1 MKFIPKRLTGNHNVS
16 DTHPLFEFLWLV
28 GGLIAVAGLLFF
40 SLGIITDLAVS
51 RIPIEAEN
59 WLGQHALKKFKT
71 TDNAY
76 LQNLLDSIVGE
87 LPPDSPIKNRPFHV
101 YVTKVDDINAIALP
115 GSNIIVFSGLLRNIQ
130 SENELVMVLGHE
142 LGHYAHKDHLR
153 GLGRGLGI
161 SLGTLLLFGR
171 DSATSEIVSS
181 SLLSFQGKYSRDQE
195 AEADQ
200 YGLAVLVRHFHH
212 AGGATD
218 FFSRLSGRKVGNSS
232 YLLASHPHPQDRI
245 AALNKTIRA
254 AGYALGAQIA
264 LPSRPR
270 SDTGN

>member
-1 MKFIPKRLTGNHNVS
+1 MKFIPKRLAGNHNVS
-16 DTHPLFEFLWLV
+16 GTHPLVELLWLV
-28 GGLIAVAGLLFF
+28 GGLIAVAGVLFF
-40 SLGIITDLAVS
+40 SLGIITDLAVAN
-51 RIPIEAEN
+51 IPSEAEN

-87 LPPDSPIKNRPFHV
+87 LPPDSPISNRPFHV
-101 YVTKVDDINAIALP
+101 YVTEVDDINAIALP
-115 GSNIIVFSGLLRNIQ
+115 GSNIIVFSGLLQNIQ

-161 SLGTLLLFGR
+161 SLGTLLLFGQ
-171 DSATSEIVSS
+171 DSATSEIVSN
-181 SLLSFQGKYSRDQE
+181 SLLSFQGKYSRNQE
-195 AEADQ
+195 AKADQ
-200 YGLAVLVRHFHH
+200 HGLEVLVRHFHH

-218 FFSRLSGRKVGNSS
+218 FFTRLSGRKVGKTS

-245 AALNKTIRA
+245 AELNRSIRA
-254 AGYALGAQIA
+254 AGYTLGPQVA
-264 LPSRPR
+264 LPPMP
-270 SDTGN
+270 